1 MPRFICGAV
10 AAVVVAGGMLTV
22 ESAAAQQ
29 RRDGELLPKDQRG
42 EVVVVGCLVRG
53 KTIRG
58 GETQTYVLAN
68 PRKGPVAS
76 VPDGNCSAD
85 SGAPALNID
94 KRQRVN
100 MTDAALGRWVEIK
113 GNLEKETD
121 PNPDNL
127 REIDVMTFKLVPV
140 VPPTAG
146 AAAAPA
152 AKPAA
157 AAQPAAQAPAAPAAA
172 APATA
177 PKTLPKTASP
187 VPLAGLVGLLL
198 VAGGLALR
206 SFRLR
211 GQQ

>member
-1 MPRFICGAV
+1 V

-68 PRKGPVAS
+68 PRKGPVES
-76 VPDGNCSAD
+76 VPDGNCTAD

-94 KRQRVN
+94 KRKRVN

-127 REIDVMTFKLVPV
+127 REIDVMTFRVVPV
-140 VPPTAG
+140 APARP
-146 AAAAPA
+146 AAASAPA
-152 AKPAA
+152 PKPAP

-172 APATA
+172 PA

-187 VPLAGLVGLLL
+187 VPLAGLAGLLL